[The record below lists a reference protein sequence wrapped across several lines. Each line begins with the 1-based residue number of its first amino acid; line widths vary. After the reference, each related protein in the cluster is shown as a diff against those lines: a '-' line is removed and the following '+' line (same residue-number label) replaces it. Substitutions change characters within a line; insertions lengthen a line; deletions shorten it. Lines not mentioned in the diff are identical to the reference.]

1 MTPRISLVGLLAAC
15 VAPTDPASATATLTV
30 ELRLDH
36 DDTEDVALATVGV
49 RLDEVIVEAAEGP
62 EGDVSLSAVSS
73 DEATLLEPGAP
84 VAMAQL
90 ELVAGSYD
98 DAIVRVVL
106 RESGP
111 THALWATGSWQAD
124 DRLVPFDLEVRPTL
138 TLVAQTDL
146 TVDEG
151 DRSRLVFSLR
161 PDEWFDE
168 LDEDDLAGVSV
179 LRLEPQSGPLYE
191 AVIEDIV
198 SSTGAELVDEPNE

>member
-1 MTPRISLVGLLAAC
+1 MTPRLCLVGLLAAC
-15 VAPTDPASATATLTV
+15 VSPTAPASPTATLTV
-30 ELRLDH
+30 ELRVDH
-36 DDTEDVALATVGV
+36 EDTEDVVLTTVGV
-49 RLDEVIVEAAEGP
+49 RLDEVIVEADGP
-62 EGDVSLSAVSS
+62 EGAVSLSGVSS
-73 DEATLLEPGAP
+73 DEVTLLDPAAA

-90 ELVAGSYD
+90 ELAAGTYD

-111 THALWATGSWQAD
+111 SHALWATGSWQHD

-146 TVDEG
+146 TMEEG

-168 LDEDDLAGVSV
+168 LDEDDLVGVSV
-179 LRLEPQSGPLYE
+179 LRLEPQSGSLYD